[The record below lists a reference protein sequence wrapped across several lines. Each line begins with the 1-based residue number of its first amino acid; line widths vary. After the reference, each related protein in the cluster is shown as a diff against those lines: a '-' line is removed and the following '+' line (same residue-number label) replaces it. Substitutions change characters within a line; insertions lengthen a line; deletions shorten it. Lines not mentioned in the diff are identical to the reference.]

1 MKKIHPYDQ
10 SFGSFLLA
18 ALGLTVLAA
27 LLFLILRWLNVPAGE
42 LLDWLIAVVAFWW
55 LTVVVTVPW
64 NIYFQARSVL
74 AGAALSAER
83 GIALPAERLAYVRRW
98 LPRALAVALG
108 LHLCSAL
115 AFFGIAAAG
124 VSPVG
129 YFAAAAALLLTL
141 LRPVLSAYEYVAKRL
156 RSIDQEIRV
165 PREDAVTLR
174 SDLRSVEQNLREL
187 HTRLDLDDPRSWA
200 ARHQAA
206 IEHLVQRIDRQ
217 QVALD
222 ELRSSNI
229 ADHQRLAREAEQ
241 AIARISADARFLEQ
255 VRDIIRFVKEA

>member
-1 MKKIHPYDQ
+1 MAKIQIHNQ

-18 ALGLTVLAA
+18 ALGLTMLAA
-27 LLFLILRWLNVPAGE
+27 LLFLVLRWLNVPAGE
-42 LLDWLIAVVAFWW
+42 LLDWLIAIVAFWW

-64 NIYFQARSVL
+64 NIYFQARALL
-74 AGAALSAER
+74 AGAAVSAER
-83 GIALPAERLAYVRRW
+83 GIALPAERIAYVRRW
-98 LPRALAVALG
+98 QPRALAIALG
-108 LHLCSAL
+108 LHLVSAL

-141 LRPVLSAYEYVAKRL
+141 LRPALSAYEYVAQRL

-174 SDLRSVEQNLREL
+174 NDLRGVEQRLSEL
-187 HTRLDLDDPRSWA
+187 HAHLDLDDPRSWA
-200 ARHQAA
+200 ARHEAEIA
-206 IEHLVQRIDRQ
+206 HLVQRLDRQ
-217 QVALD
+217 QVTLD
-222 ELRSSNI
+222 ELRSSNL